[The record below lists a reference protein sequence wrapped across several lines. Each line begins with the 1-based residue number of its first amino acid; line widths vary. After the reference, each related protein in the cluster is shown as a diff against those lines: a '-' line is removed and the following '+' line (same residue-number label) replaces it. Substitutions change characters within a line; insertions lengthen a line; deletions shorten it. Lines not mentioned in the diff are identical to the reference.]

1 MSDIIVYADEIVD
14 IQDDVHYTE
23 MYNELS
29 KYKTLS
35 HSEIDWHKVY
45 TNSLDLLKKSL
56 DTRVFRGFILGV
68 ISINTNDVFIKLN
81 EVINHYHALWSNVY
95 KKYAEENSK
104 QAKIQ
109 NKFFTDTLNELIEAN
124 NTYKVNIPT
133 EIVLNINAVIDDF
146 NNNLNTNFQLMIVP
160 AKKEDKPSENISQNN
175 TLSISTKSIES
186 MDTREYRE
194 YFFSLGRKLLE
205 KDILNIAGYSLFW
218 EGVWG
223 RITQEV
229 PHKNNITAVRY
240 PEHNTIEIIKNISE
254 YTSGNIIR
262 ALSNLLL
269 NPFWFEGYKIF
280 IDYSNKVNQHTIAS
294 HIKSLACL
302 QLTKFEWITK
312 LHFSNNESFCSR
324 SLYNFF
330 NDNQPHYRVEVVTEP
345 SKPVKHKKENLDTKS
360 LKERLNII
368 NNELDNSIKSRVN
381 GLISLAETMHAN
393 GLDNSAD
400 ILYIEVINLME
411 TTLLKDYL
419 IEEYTNIKEQQH
431 IDK

>member
-109 NKFFTDTLNELIEAN
+109 NKFFTDPLNELIEAN

-262 ALSNLLL
+262 AL
-269 NPFWFEGYKIF
+269 
-280 IDYSNKVNQHTIAS
+280 
-294 HIKSLACL
+294 
-302 QLTKFEWITK
+302 
-312 LHFSNNESFCSR
+312 
-324 SLYNFF
+324 
-330 NDNQPHYRVEVVTEP
+330 
-345 SKPVKHKKENLDTKS
+345 
-360 LKERLNII
+360 
-368 NNELDNSIKSRVN
+368 
-381 GLISLAETMHAN
+381 
-393 GLDNSAD
+393 
-400 ILYIEVINLME
+400 
-411 TTLLKDYL
+411 
-419 IEEYTNIKEQQH
+419 
-431 IDK
+431 

>member
-218 EGVWG
+218 EGV
-223 RITQEV
+223 
-229 PHKNNITAVRY
+229 
-240 PEHNTIEIIKNISE
+240 
-254 YTSGNIIR
+254 
-262 ALSNLLL
+262 
-269 NPFWFEGYKIF
+269 
-280 IDYSNKVNQHTIAS
+280 
-294 HIKSLACL
+294 
-302 QLTKFEWITK
+302 
-312 LHFSNNESFCSR
+312 
-324 SLYNFF
+324 
-330 NDNQPHYRVEVVTEP
+330 
-345 SKPVKHKKENLDTKS
+345 
-360 LKERLNII
+360 
-368 NNELDNSIKSRVN
+368 
-381 GLISLAETMHAN
+381 
-393 GLDNSAD
+393 
-400 ILYIEVINLME
+400 
-411 TTLLKDYL
+411 
-419 IEEYTNIKEQQH
+419 
-431 IDK
+431 